1 MRPAVI
7 PQGCYSRTTLRDF
20 WRQPGG
26 LLCSHERSS
35 SSSLHPDSAGAQTA
49 KVPNFF
55 SRTPFS
61 LGVSKNG
68 PRRAR
73 SRLDRARRRTRGDAR
88 MLFGRATKDDAY
100 YRTMPRVPRYEFEEI
115 RTRWA
120 LESTTAATADDRGT
134 RRAMRAAT
142 GLASASHEPY
152 RPLGAVDVDRAMCEA
167 PRREDPPP
175 RRPSRT
181 RRATAPVAP
190 SDARRDRPV
199 RPDRDRPVDDQ
210 TPPRR
215 VIDVGRAILRDQL
228 RASRRRVH
236 ACRAG
241 ISFARL
247 LPPSLDARANVH
259 LVDSP
264 PPPATRSP
272 RVSASLRL
280 RPSEAIAARA
290 NAFEST
296 RRAADANLAA
306 RLARLDR
313 EREETFRRKRAAL
326 DEEDATRAKGVFL
339 ADDWRLRAE
348 RRRVEAR
355 LRALETHAWYGRM
368 LKMEGCAMGETR
380 GVPADVP
387 GGFGGGAGGASF
399 AGSTTATPTPRRLR
413 RRRRRERRRSAG
425 TRSTRARFERCAPG
439 ERRRI
444 AERRSASSDF

>member
-1 MRPAVI
+1 
-7 PQGCYSRTTLRDF
+7 
-20 WRQPGG
+20 
-26 LLCSHERSS
+26 
-35 SSSLHPDSAGAQTA
+35 
-49 KVPNFF
+49 
-55 SRTPFS
+55 
-61 LGVSKNG
+61 
-68 PRRAR
+68 
-73 SRLDRARRRTRGDAR
+73 

-199 RPDRDRPVDDQ
+199 RPERDRPVDDQ

-247 LPPSLDARANVH
+247 LPPSHDARANVH

-264 PPPATRSP
+264 PRPATRSP

-387 GGFGGGAGGASF
+387 GGFGGGAGGSLFRGFDDGDANAEEIAAAAEARAAAERGDAFDARAFRKMRARRTLEDRRKAERVLRFLSIETRAEDEEQEHAREDEEHTREVEPRRRLTSTPHLDAS
-399 AGSTTATPTPRRLR
+399 PRRL
-413 RRRRRERRRSAG
+413 
-425 TRSTRARFERCAPG
+425 TSTPH
-439 ERRRI
+439 
-444 AERRSASSDF
+444 

>member
-88 MLFGRATKDDAY
+88 MLFGRATKDNAY

-167 PRREDPPP
+167 PRREDFPP

-215 VIDVGRAILRDQL
+215 VIDVRRAILRDQL

-241 ISFARL
+241 ISFARASSPVPRRARER
-247 LPPSLDARANVH
+247 PPRRLSSASRDAFA
-259 LVDSP
+259 
-264 PPPATRSP
+264 
-272 RVSASLRL
+272 ASLRVASPPTVRGDRREGERL
-280 RPSEAIAARA
+280 RI
-290 NAFEST
+290 
-296 RRAADANLAA
+296 
-306 RLARLDR
+306 
-313 EREETFRRKRAAL
+313 
-326 DEEDATRAKGVFL
+326 DAT
-339 ADDWRLRAE
+339 
-348 RRRVEAR
+348 
-355 LRALETHAWYGRM
+355 
-368 LKMEGCAMGETR
+368 
-380 GVPADVP
+380 
-387 GGFGGGAGGASF
+387 
-399 AGSTTATPTPRRLR
+399 
-413 RRRRRERRRSAG
+413 RRRREPRGASRASRS
-425 TRSTRARFERCAPG
+425 RARGDVSTKTRRVGRGGRDWARRARAFSSRTIGDSAPSVDAW
-439 ERRRI
+439 RR
-444 AERRSASSDF
+444 D